1 MQGDVMMD
9 SQDPF
14 NLNNIL
20 RLGLQSRE
28 DDLLKLGR
36 SADIY
41 ERLTASLAPSIWQMD
56 DVKKGILCQLFGAAE
71 KVCAHILVHAYR
83 LNQSSMSATASSTA
97 LTCQGIDS
105 VLQRPESLDSK
116 QLKSALC
123 VFDVRHLCALQGNS
137 CCTLSMWWMER
148 GW

>member
-20 RLGLQSRE
+20 RIGLQSRE
-28 DDLLKLGR
+28 DELLKLGR

-56 DVKKGILCQLFGAAE
+56 DVKKGILCQLFGAGT
-71 KVCAHILVHAYR
+71 KVLFR
-83 LNQSSMSATASSTA
+83 
-97 LTCQGIDS
+97 
-105 VLQRPESLDSK
+105 K
-116 QLKSALC
+116 
-123 VFDVRHLCALQGNS
+123 
-137 CCTLSMWWMER
+137 TLSP
-148 GW
+148 